1 MSAPGRIAVGVVVER
16 RKAASQWI
24 DHVWQPVSVLPGQP
38 EAEPWTVLSQE
49 ADRTIFYAG
58 TTTIELYP
66 TETTNYRDNLASGT
80 PSVWVALRPI
90 EGDPPY
96 KLFAVTVD
104 PAEGEAFTEAGSDL
118 IEMVP
123 MPELIREAVA
133 AFVAEH
139 HVERQ
144 FFKRKRDRANTEA
157 MARRAPGSEEER
169 K

>member
-1 MSAPGRIAVGVVVER
+1 MSAPGRIPVGVVVER
-16 RKAASQWI
+16 RKSASQWI
-24 DHVWQPVSVLPGQP
+24 DYVWQPVSVLPGKP

-58 TTTIELYP
+58 TTAIELYP
-66 TETTNYRDNLASGT
+66 TDTANYRDNLASGT

-90 EGDPPY
+90 EANPPY

-104 PAEGEAFTEAGSDL
+104 PAEGEAFTEAGTDL

-123 MPELIREAVA
+123 MPALIREAVS

-139 HVERQ
+139 NVERP

-157 MARRAPGSEEER
+157 MARRAPGREEDR

>member
-24 DHVWQPVSVLPGQP
+24 DYVWQPVSVLPGQP
-38 EAEPWTVLSQE
+38 EAEAWTVLSQE
-49 ADRTIFYAG
+49 ADRTIFFAG

-66 TETTNYRDNLASGT
+66 TDTTNYRDNLASGT

-90 EGDPPY
+90 EADPPY

-104 PAEGEAFTEAGSDL
+104 PAEGEAFTEAGTDL

-139 HVERQ
+139 HVERP

-157 MARRAPGSEEER
+157 MARRAAGREEDR